1 MYKRFLII
9 DRRIFNV
16 NSFEWIDS
24 IYRSWLCKLLYVS
37 VSLLYESF
45 WKVINYFYFEVMNF
59 MIYILCCELFEI
71 WCGMFG
77 FVLW

>member
-1 MYKRFLII
+1 M
-9 DRRIFNV
+9 
-16 NSFEWIDS
+16 
-24 IYRSWLCKLLYVS
+24 YVS

-71 WCGMFG
+71 WYGMFG
-77 FVLW
+77 FCFMVFLVGNVNI